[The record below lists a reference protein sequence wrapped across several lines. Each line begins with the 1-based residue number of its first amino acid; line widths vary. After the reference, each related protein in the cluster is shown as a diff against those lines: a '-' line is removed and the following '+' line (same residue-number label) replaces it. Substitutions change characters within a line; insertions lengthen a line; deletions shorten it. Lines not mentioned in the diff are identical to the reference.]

1 MIFQNH
7 KILLNKINLLIQI
20 IKWRIMIYNKIKHFK
35 IKYQNKIKIFLKLK
49 IDIFKIKMLIR
60 INY

>member
-1 MIFQNH
+1 
-7 KILLNKINLLIQI
+7 
-20 IKWRIMIYNKIKHFK
+20 MIYNKIKHFK